1 MEVLKFIL
9 QAAPVT
15 SDVVGVAKGIS
26 FFCLLE
32 IGEVFFIVLADVLMW
47 SCFAWFKGLINGMIE
62 SQNKSMAD
70 LLAETRAQNSA
81 LTDIAEG
88 LRPETQLRIRNLT
101 GFAFD
106 LAIEKVCR
114 LIKRV
119 RTENH
124 ITDHEATSIKI
135 RKSLRVIHDD
145 RNSKFDTFT
154 YKGKPLSSYCPEEWV
169 EQLAKVVESEIYHVD
184 GENNARAFSNE
195 SLATTISR
203 RSFMRLLIT
212 YGLLTTYMS

>member
-1 MEVLKFIL
+1 MEVLKLIL
-9 QAAPVT
+9 QAAPST

-26 FFCLLE
+26 DFGMMA
-32 IGEVFFIVLADVLMW
+32 IAAAFFIVLAAALMW
-47 SCFAWFKGLINGMIE
+47 SCFAWFKTLINGMVDA
-62 SQNKSMAD
+62 QKKSMQD
-70 LLAETRAQNSA
+70 LLAETRAQNAA

-114 LIKRV
+114 LIKKV

-135 RKSLRVIHDD
+135 RKSAALRHSHSH
-145 RNSKFDTFT
+145 RRYTSQK
-154 YKGKPLSSYCPEEWV
+154 
-169 EQLAKVVESEIYHVD
+169 
-184 GENNARAFSNE
+184 ARKN
-195 SLATTISR
+195 TMT
-203 RSFMRLLIT
+203 
-212 YGLLTTYMS
+212 MSMTL

>member
-1 MEVLKFIL
+1 MISIGTLL
-9 QAAPVT
+9 QAVPT
-15 SDVVGVAKGIS
+15 TNDVVGVAKGIS
-26 FFCLLE
+26 GFGMMAIAAAFFVLL
-32 IGEVFFIVLADVLMW
+32 AAALMV
-47 SCFAWFKGLINGMIE
+47 SCFQWFKHLINGMVE

-70 LLAETRAQNSA
+70 LLAETRAQNAA

-124 ITDHEATSIKI
+124 VADHEATSLKI

-154 YKGKPLSSYCPEEWV
+154 YKGKPLSSYCDEEWI
-169 EQLAKVVESEIYHVD
+169 EQVAKVVESEIYHVD
-184 GENNARAFSNE
+184 GENNARAFSNVT
-195 SLATTISR
+195 LAYDNIKTE
-203 RSFMRLLIT
+203 FYAKMKD
-212 YGLLTTYMS
+212 

>member
-1 MEVLKFIL
+1 METLKLIL
-9 QAAPVT
+9 QATPTA

-26 FFCLLE
+26 DFGMMAIAAAFF
-32 IGEVFFIVLADVLMW
+32 VVLAAALMI
-47 SCFAWFKGLINGMIE
+47 SCFQWFKHLLNGMVE
-62 SQNKSMAD
+62 NNNKNMAD
-70 LLAETRAQNSA
+70 LLAETWAQNAA

-106 LAIEKVCR
+106 LAIEKVLG

-124 ITDHEATSIKI
+124 IVDHEATSLKI

-154 YKGKPLSSYCPEEWV
+154 YKGKPLSSYCDEEWI
-169 EQLAKVVESEIYHVD
+169 EQVAKVVESEIYHVD
-184 GENNARAFSNE
+184 GENNARAASNVT
-195 SLATTISR
+195 LAYENIKTE
-203 RSFMRLLIT
+203 FYAKMKD
-212 YGLLTTYMS
+212 